1 MSDSSSPNITFMLQY
16 TEANSAYV
24 DYTNRDEAV
33 QMDNDLDLETHR
45 QSVEGMTENQ
55 LQKIQTEVPET
66 TLNFQEYIDY
76 MNRSYATEKQS
87 DELTAIFTQ
96 DANYLQ
102 REKVTELKQKL
113 EQAHENGSLLWQGVI
128 SFDNEFLAAQGLY
141 DRATGRVDQQAIKT
155 VMRDVI
161 PKMIAKEGLA
171 ESAFWWG
178 NIHLNTDNIHVHFG
192 LSEVESKREKF
203 FYQPRHRMEYRGNF
217 SQKTIQK
224 CKSDVFHGLINDKTR
239 SALLRKEQI
248 LANLK
253 ANLIDQVFQESKVVQ
268 STEKNFLEQV
278 YNHLPFQKKWRY
290 GSNAKDF
297 AVSKFFLDKY
307 LDSYFEHDGKE
318 LYQEFLQ
325 ETRDFLQT
333 YEGAYSAEKNHTYE
347 KIRKADGQVIRTQA
361 TSKGYDLEHLIARRE
376 AELRE
381 RLANRILRSFRENPP
396 HLPDSQLKNNVK
408 TFSQLNQNRILE
420 QLPEASVLKSLEAW
434 QKLGY
439 QLTPEAKGITIIKPV
454 YDAYD
459 KYGNGIGHPQF
470 HQTQIYD
477 ISQVEENILAKQL
490 TLKDLSVFSSEE
502 LKALVDVAKQKQNR
516 TLKERQELGTFRYA
530 LRLSRLEEKEKEL
543 LVTQK
548 LLQQLQPLATDQ
560 AFVDFKRRAIAQ
572 ELQLIEWQLTPNYKL
587 KPEAITAKKLLAQ
600 QFQDSVSLPVSK
612 ASGENIQ
619 IPVKQLQEE
628 LQALSTLQDQ
638 SILSLLRGQDI
649 SKNEYVEELQTHL
662 SIFQLKHDI
671 YQNNQAI
678 AEATDNEQM
687 KSLKRLNAQ
696 HFSTLKGLY
705 SKLLPEEES
714 QQKTQIQQAIAKQMQ
729 AQKQSHRQN
738 LQQAHGKA
746 TIDTSFMRQLTASL
760 SKAQRADHRA
770 LTERARS
777 DEREEQEEY
786 RQHR

>member
-45 QSVEGMTENQ
+45 QSVEGMTESQ

-76 MNRSYATEKQS
+76 MNRSYATEKQT
-87 DELTAIFTQ
+87 DDVTAIFTQ

-102 REKVTELKQKL
+102 REKVTELKEKL

-141 DRATGRVDQQAIKT
+141 DRATGQVDQQAIKT

-161 PKMIAKEGLA
+161 PKMIAKEGLS

-192 LSEVESKREKF
+192 LSEIESKREKI

-239 SALLRKEQI
+239 SALLRKEQL

-253 ANLIDQVFQESKVVQ
+253 ANLIDQVVQENRVVR
-268 STEKNFLEQV
+268 STEKNFLEQA

-307 LDSYFEHDGKE
+307 LDSYFEHDGKG

-333 YEGAYSAEKNHTYE
+333 YEGAYSAEKNQTYE
-347 KIRKADGQVIRTQA
+347 KLRKIDGQVIRTQRV
-361 TSKGYDLEHLIARRE
+361 SKGYDLDHLIARRE

-381 RLANRILRSFRENPP
+381 RLANRILRSFRETPP
-396 HLPDSQLKNNVK
+396 HILDHPLENNIA
-408 TFSQLNQNRILE
+408 TFSELNQKHILE

-439 QLTPEAKGITIIKPV
+439 QLSSEAKAITIIKPV
-454 YDAYD
+454 YDSYD
-459 KYGNGIGHPQF
+459 KYGNGIGQPQF
-470 HQTQIYD
+470 QQSQLYD
-477 ISQVEENILAKQL
+477 ISHVEENLLAKQL
-490 TLKDLSVFSSEE
+490 TLKDLSFFSSDE
-502 LKALVDVAKQKQNR
+502 LKELVDLAKQKPNR
-516 TLKERQELGTFRYA
+516 TLKERQKLGTFRYA
-530 LRLSRLEEKEKEL
+530 LKLSRLEEKQKEL

-548 LLQQLQPLATDQ
+548 LLQQVQPLATDQ
-560 AFVDFKRRAIAQ
+560 AFVDFKRQAIAQ
-572 ELQLIEWQLTPNYKL
+572 ELKLIEWQLTPNYKL
-587 KPEAITAKKLLAQ
+587 KPEVITAKKLLAQ
-600 QFQDSVSLPVSK
+600 QFQDSISLPVSK

-619 IPVKQLQEE
+619 IPVNQLQAE
-628 LQALSTLQDQ
+628 LQAISTLQDQ

-649 SKNEYVEELQTHL
+649 SKSEYVEELRTHL

-678 AEATDNEQM
+678 VASTDDEQIRV
-687 KSLKRLNAQ
+687 LKRLNAQ

-714 QQKTQIQQAIAKQMQ
+714 QQKTQIQQAIAKQIQ
-729 AQKQSHRQN
+729 AQKQSNRQS
-738 LQQAHGKA
+738 LQQAHGEA
-746 TIDTSFMRQLTASL
+746 RIDTSFMRQLTASL
-760 SKAQRADHRA
+760 SKAQRANQRA

-786 RQHR
+786 HQNR

>member
-1 MSDSSSPNITFMLQY
+1 MSDLSSPNITFMLQY
-16 TEANSAYV
+16 TEANSTYV

-45 QSVEGMTENQ
+45 QSIEGMTESQ

-66 TLNFQEYIDY
+66 TLNFLEYIDY
-76 MNRSYATEKQS
+76 MNRSYATETQS

-161 PKMIAKEGLA
+161 PKMIAKEGLS

-192 LSEVESKREKF
+192 LSEIESKREKF

-253 ANLIDQVFQESKVVQ
+253 ANLIDQVFHENRVVR
-268 STEKNFLEQV
+268 STEKNFLEQA

-290 GSNAKDF
+290 GSNAKNF

-307 LDSYFEHDGKE
+307 LDSYFEHDGKA

-325 ETRDFLQT
+325 ETREFLQT
-333 YEGAYSAEKNHTYE
+333 YEGAYSAEKNQTYE
-347 KIRKADGQVIRTQA
+347 KLRKIDGQVIRTQGV
-361 TSKGYDLEHLIARRE
+361 SKGYDLEHLVARRE

-381 RLANRILRSFRENPP
+381 RLTNRILRSFRETPP
-396 HLPDSQLKNNVK
+396 HILDHPLENNIA
-408 TFSQLNQNRILE
+408 TFSELNQKRILE

-439 QLTPEAKGITIIKPV
+439 QLTPNAKAVTIIKPV
-454 YDAYD
+454 YDTYD
-459 KYGNGIGHPQF
+459 KYGNGIGQPQF
-470 HQTQIYD
+470 QQSQLYD
-477 ISQVEENILAKQL
+477 ISHVEENLLAKQL
-490 TLKDLSVFSSEE
+490 TLKDLSFFSSDE
-502 LKALVDVAKQKQNR
+502 LKELVDLAKQKPNR

-530 LRLSRLEEKEKEL
+530 LKLSRLEEKQKEL

-548 LLQQLQPLATDQ
+548 LLQQVQPLATDQ
-560 AFVDFKRRAIAQ
+560 AFVTFKQEAIAQ
-572 ELQLIEWQLTPNYKL
+572 ELKLIEWQLTPNYKL
-587 KPEAITAKKLLAQ
+587 KPEELTAKKLLTQ
-600 QFQDSVSLPVSK
+600 QFQESVSLPVSK
-612 ASGENIQ
+612 ASGDNIQ
-619 IPVKQLQEE
+619 APMKRLQDE
-628 LQALSTLQDQ
+628 LQAMSTLQDQ
-638 SILSLLRGQDI
+638 TILSLLRGQDI
-649 SKNEYVEELQTHL
+649 SKSEYVEELQTHL

-671 YQNNQAI
+671 YQNNQ
-678 AEATDNEQM
+678 EMTVSSDEEQV
-687 KSLKRLNAQ
+687 KALKRLNAQ

-714 QQKTQIQQAIAKQMQ
+714 QQQTHIQQAIAKQIQ
-729 AQKQSHRQN
+729 IQKHSSRQN

-746 TIDTSFMRQLTASL
+746 TIDTSFMRRLTASL
-760 SKAQRADHRA
+760 SRAQQADKRA
-770 LTERARS
+770 LAERARS
-777 DEREEQEEY
+777 DEREEQEDY
-786 RQHR
+786 RQNR

>member
-45 QSVEGMTENQ
+45 QSVEGVTENQ

-66 TLNFQEYIDY
+66 TLNFKEYIDY

-102 REKVTELKQKL
+102 REKVAELKQKL

-161 PKMIAKEGLA
+161 PKMITKEGLS

-192 LSEVESKREKF
+192 LSEIESKREKF

-253 ANLIDQVFQESKVVQ
+253 VNLIDQVVQENRVVR
-268 STEKNFLEQV
+268 STEKNFLEQA

-307 LDSYFEHDGKE
+307 LDSYFEHDGKG

-333 YEGAYSAEKNHTYE
+333 YEGAYSAEKNQTYE
-347 KIRKADGQVIRTQA
+347 KLRKIDGQVIRTQRV
-361 TSKGYDLEHLIARRE
+361 SKGYDLDHLVARRE

-381 RLANRILRSFRENPP
+381 RLANRILRSFRETPPKFQNPFEASLT
-396 HLPDSQLKNNVK
+396 H
-408 TFSQLNQNRILE
+408 FSTLNQQRILE

-439 QLTPEAKGITIIKPV
+439 QLTPNAKAITIIKPV
-454 YDAYD
+454 YDSYD
-459 KYGNGIGHPQF
+459 KYGNGIGQPDF
-470 HQTQIYD
+470 HQDQVYD
-477 ISQVEENILAKQL
+477 ISQVEENLLAKQL
-490 TLKDLSVFSSEE
+490 TLKDLSFFSTED
-502 LKALVDVAKQKQNR
+502 LKELVDVAKQKQNR

-530 LRLSRLEEKEKEL
+530 LRLSRLEERQKEL

-548 LLQQLQPLATDQ
+548 LLQQVQPLATDQ
-560 AFVDFKRRAIAQ
+560 SFVDFKRRAIVQ
-572 ELQLIEWQLTPNYKL
+572 ELKLIEWQLTPNYKL
-587 KPEAITAKKLLAQ
+587 KPEELTAKKLLNQ
-600 QFQDSVSLPVSK
+600 QFQDSVSLSVSK
-612 ASGENIQ
+612 ASRENIQ
-619 IPVKQLQEE
+619 IPVKQLQAE

-638 SILSLLRGQDI
+638 SILSLLRGQNI

-678 AEATDNEQM
+678 VASTDDEQIRD
-687 KSLKRLNAQ
+687 LKRLNAQ
-696 HFSTLKGLY
+696 HFSMLKGLY
-705 SKLLPEEES
+705 SKLLPEEDS

-729 AQKQSHRQN
+729 VQKQSQRQS
-738 LQQAHGKA
+738 LQQAHGEA
-746 TIDTSFMRQLTASL
+746 RIDTSFMRQLTASL
-760 SKAQRADHRA
+760 SKAQRANQRA

-786 RQHR
+786 HQNR

>member
-45 QSVEGMTENQ
+45 QSVEGMTESQ
-55 LQKIQTEVPET
+55 LQKIQAEVPET

-113 EQAHENGSLLWQGVI
+113 EQAHDNGSLLWQGVI

-141 DRATGRVDQQAIKT
+141 DRATSRVDQQAIKT

-161 PKMIAKEGLA
+161 PKMIAKEGLS

-224 CKSDVFHGLINDKTR
+224 CKSDVFHGLINDKIR

-253 ANLIDQVFQESKVVQ
+253 ANLIDQVFQESRVVR
-268 STEKNFLEQV
+268 STEKNFLEQA

-307 LDSYFEHDGKE
+307 LDSYFEHDGKA

-325 ETRDFLQT
+325 ETRAFLQN
-333 YEGAYSAEKNHTYE
+333 YEGAYSAEKNQTYE
-347 KIRKADGQVIRTQA
+347 KLRKIDGQVIRTQA
-361 TSKGYDLEHLIARRE
+361 TSKGYDLDQLIARRE

-381 RLANRILRSFRENPP
+381 RLANRILRSFRETPPKFQNPFEANLT
-396 HLPDSQLKNNVK
+396 H
-408 TFSQLNQNRILE
+408 FSTLNQQRILD

-439 QLTPEAKGITIIKPV
+439 QLTPNAKAVTIIKPV
-454 YDAYD
+454 YDSYD
-459 KYGNGIGHPQF
+459 KYGNGIGQPDF
-470 HQTQIYD
+470 HQDQVYD
-477 ISQVEENILAKQL
+477 ISQVEENLLAKQL
-490 TLKDLSVFSSEE
+490 TLKDLSFFSTED
-502 LKALVDVAKQKQNR
+502 LKELVDVAKQKQNR

-530 LRLSRLEEKEKEL
+530 LRLSRLEEKQKEL

-548 LLQQLQPLATDQ
+548 LLQQVQPLTDQ
-560 AFVDFKRRAIAQ
+560 AFVDFKRQAIAQ
-572 ELQLIEWQLTPNYKL
+572 ELKLIEWQLTPNYKL
-587 KPEAITAKKLLAQ
+587 KPEEIIAKKLLNQ

-612 ASGENIQ
+612 ASGENTQ
-619 IPVKQLQEE
+619 VPVKQLQEE

-638 SILSLLRGQDI
+638 SILSLLRGQAI
-649 SKNEYVEELQTHL
+649 SKSEYVEELETHL

-678 AEATDNEQM
+678 ATSTDDEQI
-687 KSLKRLNAQ
+687 KGLKQLNAQ
-696 HFSTLKGLY
+696 HFSTLKQFY
-705 SKLLPEEES
+705 EKLLPEEES
-714 QQKTQIQQAIAKQMQ
+714 QQKTKIQQAIAKQMQ
-729 AQKQSHRQN
+729 VQKQSQRQS
-738 LQQAHGKA
+738 LQQAHGEA
-746 TIDTSFMRQLTASL
+746 RIDTSFMRQLTASL
-760 SKAQRADHRA
+760 SKAQRANQRA

-777 DEREEQEEY
+777 DEREEQEDY
-786 RQHR
+786 RQNR

>member
-1 MSDSSSPNITFMLQY
+1 MTESSSPNITFMLQY

-33 QMDNDLDLETHR
+33 KINNDLDLETHR
-45 QSVEGMTENQ
+45 QSVEGMTESQ

-102 REKVTELKQKL
+102 REKVTGLKQKL
-113 EQAHENGSLLWQGVI
+113 EQANQNGSLLWQGVI
-128 SFDNEFLAAQGLY
+128 SFNNEFLATQGLY
-141 DRATGRVDQQAIKT
+141 DRATGHVDQHAIKT

-161 PKMIAKEGLA
+161 PKMIAKEGLS

-192 LSEVESKREKF
+192 LSEVESKREKI

-253 ANLIDQVFQESKVVQ
+253 ANLIDQVFQESRVVH
-268 STEKNFLEQV
+268 STEKNFLEQA

-307 LDSYFEHDGKE
+307 LDSYFEHDGKA

-325 ETRDFLQT
+325 ETREFLQT
-333 YEGAYSAEKNHTYE
+333 YEGAYSAEKNQSYE
-347 KIRKADGQVIRTQA
+347 KLRKVDDQVIRTQGL
-361 TSKGYDLEHLIARRE
+361 SKGYDLDKFVARRE
-376 AELRE
+376 TELRE
-381 RLANRILRSFRENPP
+381 RLANRILRSFREKPP
-396 HLPDSQLKNNVK
+396 HILDNQLENNIA
-408 TFSQLNQNRILE
+408 TFSQLNQKRILE
-420 QLPEASVLKSLEAW
+420 QLPKASVLKSLDAW

-439 QLTPEAKGITIIKPV
+439 QLTPNAKAVTIIKPV
-454 YDAYD
+454 YDSYD
-459 KYGNGIGHPQF
+459 KYGNGTGHPNF
-470 HQTQIYD
+470 HQDQVYD
-477 ISQVEENILAKQL
+477 ISQVEENLLAKQL
-490 TLKDLSVFSSEE
+490 TLKDLTFFSSEE
-502 LKALVDVAKQKQNR
+502 LKELVDLAKQKPNR
-516 TLKERQELGTFRYA
+516 SLKERQELGTFRYA
-530 LRLSRLEEKEKEL
+530 LRLSRLEEKQKEL
-543 LVTQK
+543 LVTQQ
-548 LLQQLQPLATDQ
+548 LLQQVQPLTTDQ
-560 AFVDFKRRAIAQ
+560 AFVDFKQ
-572 ELQLIEWQLTPNYKL
+572 EMISRELKLIEWQLTPNYKL
-587 KPEAITAKKLLAQ
+587 KPEVITAKKLLSQ
-600 QFQDSVSLPVSK
+600 QFQDSVSIPVSK
-612 ASGENIQ
+612 ATVDNIQ
-619 IPVKQLQEE
+619 APVKRLQEE
-628 LQALSTLQDQ
+628 LQALSTLRDQ
-638 SILSLLRGQDI
+638 RILSLLKGQEI

-671 YQNNQAI
+671 YQNNQVI
-678 AEATDNEQM
+678 AVSTDDEQS

-696 HFSTLKGLY
+696 HFLTLKQLY

-729 AQKQSHRQN
+729 AQKQSNRQS
-738 LQQAHGKA
+738 LQQAQGKA
-746 TIDTSFMRQLTASL
+746 RIDTSFMRRLTASL
-760 SKAQRADHRA
+760 SRAQQTNKRA
-770 LTERARS
+770 LAERDRS

-786 RQHR
+786 RQNR

>member
-45 QSVEGMTENQ
+45 QSVEGMTESQ

-76 MNRSYATEKQS
+76 MNRSYATEKQT
-87 DELTAIFTQ
+87 DDVTAIFTQ

-102 REKVTELKQKL
+102 REKVTELKEKL

-161 PKMIAKEGLA
+161 PKMIAKEGLS

-192 LSEVESKREKF
+192 ISEIESKREKF

-253 ANLIDQVFQESKVVQ
+253 ADLIDQVVQENRVVR
-268 STEKNFLEQV
+268 STEKNFLEQA

-307 LDSYFEHDGKE
+307 LDSYFEHDGKS

-333 YEGAYSAEKNHTYE
+333 YEGAYSAEKNQTYE
-347 KIRKADGQVIRTQA
+347 KLRKIDGQVIRTQGV
-361 TSKGYDLEHLIARRE
+361 SKGYDLDHLVARRE

-381 RLANRILRSFRENPP
+381 RLANRILRSFRETPPKFQNPFDANLP
-396 HLPDSQLKNNVK
+396 H
-408 TFSQLNQNRILE
+408 FSTLNQQRILE

-439 QLTPEAKGITIIKPV
+439 QLTPNAKAVTIIKPV
-454 YDAYD
+454 YDSYD
-459 KYGNGIGHPQF
+459 KYGNGIGQPDF
-470 HQTQIYD
+470 HQDQVYD
-477 ISQVEENILAKQL
+477 ISQVEENLLAKQL
-490 TLKDLSVFSSEE
+490 TLKDLSFFSTED
-502 LKALVDVAKQKQNR
+502 LKELVDVAKQKQNR

-530 LRLSRLEEKEKEL
+530 LRLSRLEEKQKEL

-548 LLQQLQPLATDQ
+548 LLQQVQPLATDK
-560 AFVDFKRRAIAQ
+560 AFVNFKQEAIAQ
-572 ELQLIEWQLTPNYKL
+572 ELKLIEWQLTPNYKL

-628 LQALSTLQDQ
+628 LQALSMLQDQ

-678 AEATDNEQM
+678 VSSTDDEQIRV
-687 KSLKRLNAQ
+687 LKRLNAQ

-714 QQKTQIQQAIAKQMQ
+714 QQKTQIQQAIAKQIQ
-729 AQKQSHRQN
+729 AQKQSNRQS
-738 LQQAHGKA
+738 LQQAHGEA
-746 TIDTSFMRQLTASL
+746 RIDTSFMRQLTASL
-760 SKAQRADHRA
+760 SKAQRANQRA

-786 RQHR
+786 HQNR

>member
-1 MSDSSSPNITFMLQY
+1 MSESSSPNITFMLQY

-45 QSVEGMTENQ
+45 QSVEGMTESQ

-87 DELTAIFTQ
+87 DDLTAIFTQ

-161 PKMIAKEGLA
+161 PKMIAKEGLS

-192 LSEVESKREKF
+192 LSEIESKREKF

-253 ANLIDQVFQESKVVQ
+253 ANLIDQVFQESRVVR
-268 STEKNFLEQV
+268 STEKNFLEQA

-307 LDSYFEHDGKE
+307 LDSYFEHDGKG

-325 ETRDFLQT
+325 ETRAFLQT
-333 YEGAYSAEKNHTYE
+333 YEGAYSAEKNQTYE
-347 KIRKADGQVIRTQA
+347 KLRKINGQVIRTQGV
-361 TSKGYDLEHLIARRE
+361 SKGYDLDHLVARRE
-376 AELRE
+376 AELKE
-381 RLANRILRSFRENPP
+381 RLANRILRSFRETPPKFQNPFEASLT
-396 HLPDSQLKNNVK
+396 H
-408 TFSQLNQNRILE
+408 FSTLNQQRILD

-439 QLTPEAKGITIIKPV
+439 QLIPNAKAVTIIKPV
-454 YDAYD
+454 YDSYD
-459 KYGNGIGHPQF
+459 KYGNGIGQPDF
-470 HQTQIYD
+470 HQDQVYD
-477 ISQVEENILAKQL
+477 ISQVEENLLAKQL
-490 TLKDLSVFSSEE
+490 TLKDLSFFSTED
-502 LKALVDVAKQKQNR
+502 LKELVDVAKQKQNR

-530 LRLSRLEEKEKEL
+530 LRLSRLEEKQKEL

-548 LLQQLQPLATDQ
+548 LLQQVQPLATDQ

-572 ELQLIEWQLTPNYKL
+572 ELKLIEWQLTPNYKL

-612 ASGENIQ
+612 AAGENIQ

-649 SKNEYVEELQTHL
+649 SKSEYVEELQTHL

-678 AEATDNEQM
+678 AASTDDEQIRD
-687 KSLKRLNAQ
+687 LKRLNAQ

-714 QQKTQIQQAIAKQMQ
+714 QQKTQLQQAIAKQMQ
-729 AQKQSHRQN
+729 LQKQSQRQN
-738 LQQAHGKA
+738 LQQAYGKA
-746 TIDTSFMRQLTASL
+746 RIDTSFMRRLTASL
-760 SKAQRADHRA
+760 SRAQQADKRA
-770 LTERARS
+770 LAERARS
-777 DEREEQEEY
+777 DEREEQEDY
-786 RQHR
+786 RQNR

>member
-45 QSVEGMTENQ
+45 QSIKGMTESQ

-76 MNRSYATEKQS
+76 MNRSYATEKQT
-87 DELTAIFTQ
+87 DDLTAIFTQ

-161 PKMIAKEGLA
+161 PKMIAKEGLS

-192 LSEVESKREKF
+192 LSEIESKREKF

-239 SALLRKEQI
+239 SALLRKEQL

-253 ANLIDQVFQESKVVQ
+253 ANLIDQVFQESRVVR
-268 STEKNFLEQV
+268 STEKNFLEQA

-307 LDSYFEHDGKE
+307 LDSYFEHDGKA

-325 ETRDFLQT
+325 ETRAFLQT
-333 YEGAYSAEKNHTYE
+333 YEGVYSAEKNHTYE
-347 KIRKADGQVIRTQA
+347 KIRKVGGQVIRTQA
-361 TSKGYDLEHLIARRE
+361 TSKGYDLDQLVARRE
-376 AELRE
+376 VELRE
-381 RLANRILRSFRENPP
+381 RLANRILRSFRETPPKFQNPFEVNLT
-396 HLPDSQLKNNVK
+396 H
-408 TFSQLNQNRILE
+408 FSTLNQQRILE

-439 QLTPEAKGITIIKPV
+439 QLTSNAKAVTIIKPV
-454 YDAYD
+454 YDSYD
-459 KYGNGIGHPQF
+459 KYGNGIGQPNF
-470 HQTQIYD
+470 HQDQLYD
-477 ISQVEENILAKQL
+477 ISQVEENLLAKQL
-490 TLKDLSVFSSEE
+490 TLKDLSFFSTAE
-502 LKALVDVAKQKQNR
+502 LKELVDVAKQKQNR

-530 LRLSRLEEKEKEL
+530 LKLSHLEEKQKEL
-543 LVTQK
+543 LVSQK
-548 LLQQLQPLATDQ
+548 LLRQVQPLATDK
-560 AFVDFKRRAIAQ
+560 AFVSFKQQAIAQ
-572 ELQLIEWQLTPNYKL
+572 ELKLIEWQLTPNYKL
-587 KPEAITAKKLLAQ
+587 KPEVITAKKLLAQ
-600 QFQDSVSLPVSK
+600 QFQDSISLPVSK
-612 ASGENIQ
+612 ASDENIQ

-649 SKNEYVEELQTHL
+649 SKTEYVEELQTHL

-671 YQNNQAI
+671 YQNNQAL
-678 AEATDNEQM
+678 ATSTDDEQI
-687 KSLKRLNAQ
+687 KGLKELNAQ
-696 HFSTLKGLY
+696 HFSTLKQLY
-705 SKLLPEEES
+705 EKLLPEEES

-729 AQKQSHRQN
+729 VQKQSQRQS
-738 LQQAHGKA
+738 LQQVHGEA
-746 TIDTSFMRQLTASL
+746 RIDTSFMRQLTASL
-760 SKAQRADHRA
+760 SKAQRANQRA

-786 RQHR
+786 HQNR

>member
-1 MSDSSSPNITFMLQY
+1 MSESSSPNITFMLQY

-45 QSVEGMTENQ
+45 QSVEGMTESQ

-76 MNRSYATEKQS
+76 MNRSYATEKQT
-87 DELTAIFTQ
+87 DDLTAIFTQ

-113 EQAHENGSLLWQGVI
+113 EQAHDNGSLLWQGVI

-161 PKMIAKEGLA
+161 PKMIAKEGLS

-253 ANLIDQVFQESKVVQ
+253 ANLIDQVFQESRVVR
-268 STEKNFLEQV
+268 STEKNFLEQA

-307 LDSYFEHDGKE
+307 LDSYFAHDGKA

-325 ETRDFLQT
+325 ETRAFLQT
-333 YEGAYSAEKNHTYE
+333 YEGAYSAEKNQTYE
-347 KIRKADGQVIRTQA
+347 KLRKIDGQVIRTQGV
-361 TSKGYDLEHLIARRE
+361 SKGYDLDHLVARRE
-376 AELRE
+376 VALRE
-381 RLANRILRSFRENPP
+381 RLANRILRSFQETPPKFQNPFETNLT
-396 HLPDSQLKNNVK
+396 H
-408 TFSQLNQNRILE
+408 FSTLNQQRILE

-439 QLTPEAKGITIIKPV
+439 QLAPEAKAVTIIKPV
-454 YDAYD
+454 YDSYD
-459 KYGNGIGHPQF
+459 KYGNGIGQPDF
-470 HQTQIYD
+470 HQDQIYD
-477 ISQVEENILAKQL
+477 ISQVEENLLAKQL
-490 TLKDLSVFSSEE
+490 TLKDLSFFSTED
-502 LKALVDVAKQKQNR
+502 LKELVDVAKQKQNR

-530 LRLSRLEEKEKEL
+530 LRLSRLEEKQKEL

-548 LLQQLQPLATDQ
+548 LLQQVQPLATDQ
-560 AFVDFKRRAIAQ
+560 AFVDFKRQAIAQ
-572 ELQLIEWQLTPNYKL
+572 ELKLIEWQLTPNYKL

-678 AEATDNEQM
+678 ATSTDDEQIRD
-687 KSLKRLNAQ
+687 LKRLNAQ
-696 HFSTLKGLY
+696 HFSMLKGLY

-746 TIDTSFMRQLTASL
+746 TIDTSFMRRLTASL
-760 SKAQRADHRA
+760 SRAQQADKRA
-770 LTERARS
+770 LAERARS
-777 DEREEQEEY
+777 DEREEQEDY
-786 RQHR
+786 RQNR

>member
-33 QMDNDLDLETHR
+33 QIDNDLDLETHR
-45 QSVEGMTENQ
+45 QSVEGLTDSQ

-102 REKVTELKQKL
+102 REKVTELKEKL
-113 EQAHENGSLLWQGVI
+113 EQAHKNGSLLWQGVI
-128 SFDNEFLAAQGLY
+128 SFDNDFLAAQGLY
-141 DRATGRVDQQAIKT
+141 DQATGRVDQQAIKT

-161 PKMIAKEGLA
+161 PKMIQKEGLSD
-171 ESAFWWG
+171 SAFWWG

-192 LSEVESKREKF
+192 LSEVQSNREKV

-239 SALLRKEQI
+239 SALLRKEQL

-253 ANLIDQVFQESKVVQ
+253 ANLIDQVFQESRVVH
-268 STEKNFLEQV
+268 STEKNFLEQA

-297 AVSKFFLDKY
+297 AVSKFFLNKY

-333 YEGAYSAEKNHTYE
+333 YKGTYSAEKNQTYE
-347 KIRKADGQVIRTQA
+347 KIRTVDGQVIRTQA
-361 TSKGYDLEHLIARRE
+361 TSKGYDLDQLIAQRE

-381 RLANRILRSFRENPP
+381 RLANRILRSFREDPP
-396 HLPDSQLKNNVK
+396 HLPDNQLKNNVK

-454 YDAYD
+454 YDSYD
-459 KYGNGIGHPQF
+459 KYGNGIGQPNF
-470 HQTQIYD
+470 HQDQVYD
-477 ISQVEENILAKQL
+477 ISQVEENLLAKQL
-490 TLKDLSVFSSEE
+490 TLKDLSVFSTAE
-502 LKALVDVAKQKQNR
+502 LKELVDVAKQKQHR

-530 LRLSRLEEKEKEL
+530 LRLSRLEEKQKEL
-543 LVTQK
+543 LVIQK
-548 LLQQLQPLATDQ
+548 LLHQVQPLTTDQ
-560 AFVDFKRRAIAQ
+560 AFVSFKQQAIAQ
-572 ELQLIEWQLTPNYKL
+572 ELKLIEWQLTPNYKL
-587 KPEAITAKKLLAQ
+587 KPEELTAKKLLNQ

-612 ASGENIQ
+612 ASQDIIQ
-619 IPVKQLQEE
+619 APMRRLQEE
-628 LQALSTLQDQ
+628 LKAVSPLQDQ
-638 SILSLLRGQDI
+638 SILPLLRGQDI
-649 SKNEYVEELQTHL
+649 SKSEYVEELQTHL

-678 AEATDNEQM
+678 ATSTNDEQI
-687 KSLKRLNAQ
+687 KGLKQLNAQ
-696 HFSTLKGLY
+696 HFSTLKQLY
-705 SKLLPEEES
+705 EKLLPEEES
-714 QQKTQIQQAIAKQMQ
+714 QQKTQIQQALAKQLQ
-729 AQKQSHRQN
+729 AHKRSQRQSMNQV
-738 LQQAHGKA
+738 HGKA
-746 TIDTSFMRQLTASL
+746 TLDTSFLRQLTASL
-760 SKAQRADHRA
+760 SKAQRANQRA

-786 RQHR
+786 RYHR

>member
-45 QSVEGMTENQ
+45 QSVEGMTESQ

-113 EQAHENGSLLWQGVI
+113 EQANRNGSLLWQGVI

-161 PKMIAKEGLA
+161 PKMIAKEGLS

-192 LSEVESKREKF
+192 LSEIESKREKF

-253 ANLIDQVFQESKVVQ
+253 ANLINQVVQ
-268 STEKNFLEQV
+268 ENRVVRSTEKNFLEQA

-307 LDSYFEHDGKE
+307 LDSYFEHDGKG

-325 ETRDFLQT
+325 ETHDFLQT
-333 YEGAYSAEKNHTYE
+333 YKGAYSAEKNHTYE

-361 TSKGYDLEHLIARRE
+361 TSKGYDLDHLVARRE

-381 RLANRILRSFRENPP
+381 RLANRILRYFRETPPKFQNPFETNLT
-396 HLPDSQLKNNVK
+396 H
-408 TFSQLNQNRILE
+408 FSTLNQQRILE

-434 QKLGY
+434 LKLGY
-439 QLTPEAKGITIIKPV
+439 QLTSNAKAVTIIKPV
-454 YDAYD
+454 YDSYD
-459 KYGNGIGHPQF
+459 KYGNGVGKPDF
-470 HQTQIYD
+470 HQDQVYD
-477 ISQVEENILAKQL
+477 ISQVEENLLAKQL
-490 TLKDLSVFSSEE
+490 TLKDLSFFSSDE
-502 LKALVDVAKQKQNR
+502 LKELVDLAKQKSNR

-530 LRLSRLEEKEKEL
+530 LRLSRLEEKQKEL
-543 LVTQK
+543 LVAQK
-548 LLQQLQPLATDQ
+548 LLQQVQPLATDK
-560 AFVDFKRRAIAQ
+560 AFVTFKQEAIAQ
-572 ELQLIEWQLTPNYKL
+572 ELKLIEWQLTPNYKL
-587 KPEAITAKKLLAQ
+587 KPEELTAKKLLTQ
-600 QFQDSVSLPVSK
+600 QFQDSVSLTVSK
-612 ASGENIQ
+612 ASGDNIQ
-619 IPVKQLQEE
+619 APMKRLQDE

-638 SILSLLRGQDI
+638 SILSLLRGQDVT
-649 SKNEYVEELQTHL
+649 KQEYVEELQTHL
-662 SIFQLKHDI
+662 SIFRVKHDI

-678 AEATDNEQM
+678 SASTDDEQIRG
-687 KSLKRLNAQ
+687 LKRLNAQ

-705 SKLLPEEES
+705 SQLLPEEES

-729 AQKQSHRQN
+729 AQKQSQRQN
-738 LQQAHGKA
+738 LPQAHGKA
-746 TIDTSFMRQLTASL
+746 MIDTSFMRQLTASL
-760 SKAQRADHRA
+760 SKAQRANQRA

-777 DEREEQEEY
+777 DEREEQEDY
-786 RQHR
+786 RQNR

>member
-24 DYTNRDEAV
+24 DYTNRDEAI

-45 QSVEGMTENQ
+45 QSVEGLTEEQ
-55 LQKIQTEVPET
+55 LQKIQSEVPET
-66 TLNFQEYIDY
+66 ALNFQEYIDY

-87 DELTAIFTQ
+87 EEMTAIFTQ

-102 REKVTELKQKL
+102 REKVTELKEKL
-113 EQAHENGSLLWQGVI
+113 EQAHKNGSLLWQGVI
-128 SFDNEFLAAQGLY
+128 SFDNDFLAAQGLY
-141 DRATGRVDQQAIKT
+141 DLATGQVDQQAIKT

-161 PKMIAKEGLA
+161 PKMIAKEGLS

-192 LSEVESKREKF
+192 LSEIESKREKF

-224 CKSDVFHGLINDKTR
+224 CKSDVFHGLINDKIR

-253 ANLIDQVFQESKVVQ
+253 TNLINQVFQESRMVR
-268 STEKNFLEQV
+268 STEKNFLEQA

-307 LDSYFEHDGKE
+307 LDSYFEHDGKG

-325 ETRDFLQT
+325 ETRAFLQT
-333 YEGAYSAEKNHTYE
+333 YEGAYSAEKNQAYE
-347 KIRKADGQVIRTQA
+347 KLRKIDGQVIRTQGV
-361 TSKGYDLEHLIARRE
+361 SKGYDLDQLVTRRE

-381 RLANRILRSFRENPP
+381 RLANRILRSFRETPPKFQNPFEANLT
-396 HLPDSQLKNNVK
+396 H
-408 TFSQLNQNRILE
+408 FSTLNQQRILE

-439 QLTPEAKGITIIKPV
+439 QLTSNAKAVTIIKPV
-454 YDAYD
+454 YDSYD
-459 KYGNGIGHPQF
+459 KCGNGIGQPDF
-470 HQTQIYD
+470 HQDQVYD
-477 ISQVEENILAKQL
+477 ISQVEENLLAKQL
-490 TLKDLSVFSSEE
+490 TLKDLSFFSTED
-502 LKALVDVAKQKQNR
+502 LKELVDVAKQKQNR

-530 LRLSRLEEKEKEL
+530 LRLSRLEEKQKEL
-543 LVTQK
+543 IVAQK
-548 LLQQLQPLATDQ
+548 LLQQVQPLATDQ

-572 ELQLIEWQLTPNYKL
+572 ELKLIEWQLTPNYKL

-600 QFQDSVSLPVSK
+600 QFQDSVSLPISK
-612 ASGENIQ
+612 ASRENIQ

-638 SILSLLRGQDI
+638 SILTLLRGQDI
-649 SKNEYVEELQTHL
+649 SKSEYVEELQTHL

-678 AEATDNEQM
+678 VASTDDEQIRD
-687 KSLKRLNAQ
+687 LKRLNAQ

-729 AQKQSHRQN
+729 LQKRSSRQN
-738 LQQAHGKA
+738 LQQTHGRA
-746 TIDTSFMRQLTASL
+746 AIDTRFMRQLTTSL
-760 SKAQRADHRA
+760 SKAQQANHRA
-770 LTERARS
+770 LAERARS
-777 DEREEQEEY
+777 DEREEQEDY
-786 RQHR
+786 RQNR

>member
-1 MSDSSSPNITFMLQY
+1 MLQY
-16 TEANSAYV
+16 TEANSTYV

-45 QSVEGMTENQ
+45 QSIEGMTESQ

-76 MNRSYATEKQS
+76 MNRSYATEKQT
-87 DELTAIFTQ
+87 DDVTAIFTQ

-141 DRATGRVDQQAIKT
+141 DLATGQVDQQAIKT
-155 VMRDVI
+155 VIRDVI
-161 PKMIAKEGLA
+161 PKMIAKEGLS

-203 FYQPRHRMEYRGNF
+203 FYQPRHRIEYRGNF

-253 ANLIDQVFQESKVVQ
+253 ANLIDQVFQESRVVR
-268 STEKNFLEQV
+268 STEKNFLEQA

-333 YEGAYSAEKNHTYE
+333 YEGAYSAEKNQTYE
-347 KIRKADGQVIRTQA
+347 KLRKIDGQVIRTQA
-361 TSKGYDLEHLIARRE
+361 TSKGYDLDQLVARRE

-381 RLANRILRSFRENPP
+381 RLANRILRSFRETPPKFQNPFEAN
-396 HLPDSQLKNNVK
+396 L
-408 TFSQLNQNRILE
+408 TYFSTLNQQRILE
-420 QLPEASVLKSLEAW
+420 QRPEASVLKSLEAW

-439 QLTPEAKGITIIKPV
+439 QLMPNTKAVTIIKPV
-454 YDAYD
+454 YDSYD
-459 KYGNGIGHPQF
+459 RYGNGIGQPNF
-470 HQTQIYD
+470 HQDLVYD
-477 ISQVEENILAKQL
+477 ISQVEENIAKQL

-502 LKALVDVAKQKQNR
+502 LKELVDVAKQKQNR

-530 LRLSRLEEKEKEL
+530 LRLSRLEERQKEL
-543 LVTQK
+543 LVIQK
-548 LLQQLQPLATDQ
+548 LLQQVQPLTSDQ
-560 AFVDFKRRAIAQ
+560 AFVSFKRQAIAQ
-572 ELQLIEWQLTPNYKL
+572 ELKLLEWQLTPNYKL
-587 KPEAITAKKLLAQ
+587 KPEELTAKKLLNQ
-600 QFQDSVSLPVSK
+600 HFQYSVSLPVSK
-612 ASGENIQ
+612 ASPATIQ
-619 IPVKQLQEE
+619 APMRRLQEE
-628 LQALSTLQDQ
+628 LKTVSTLQDQ
-638 SILSLLRGQDI
+638 GILTLLKGQEI
-649 SKNEYVEELQTHL
+649 SKKAYMEELQTHL

-671 YQNNQAI
+671 YQNNQVI
-678 AEATDNEQM
+678 ATSTDDKQI
-687 KSLKRLNAQ
+687 KDLKQLNAQ

-729 AQKQSHRQN
+729 AQKQSQRQN

-760 SKAQRADHRA
+760 SRAQQADKRA
-770 LTERARS
+770 LAERAHS
-777 DEREEQEEY
+777 DEREEQEDY
-786 RQHR
+786 RQNR

>member
-1 MSDSSSPNITFMLQY
+1 MSESSSPNITFMLQY

-33 QMDNDLDLETHR
+33 QIDNDLDLETHR
-45 QSVEGMTENQ
+45 QSVEGLTDSQ

-87 DELTAIFTQ
+87 DEMTAIFTQ

-102 REKVTELKQKL
+102 REKVTELKEKL
-113 EQAHENGSLLWQGVI
+113 EQAHKNGSLLWQGVI
-128 SFDNEFLAAQGLY
+128 SFDNDFLAAQGLY
-141 DRATGRVDQQAIKT
+141 DQATGRVDQQAIKT

-161 PKMIAKEGLA
+161 PKMIDKEGLSD
-171 ESAFWWG
+171 SAFWWG

-192 LSEVESKREKF
+192 LSEVHSNREKI

-239 SALLRKEQI
+239 SALLRKEQL

-253 ANLIDQVFQESKVVQ
+253 ANLIDQVFQENRVLR
-268 STEKNFLEQV
+268 STEKNFLEQA

-333 YEGAYSAEKNHTYE
+333 YKGAYSAEKNHTYE
-347 KIRKADGQVIRTQA
+347 KIRTVDGQVIRSQA
-361 TSKGYDLEHLIARRE
+361 TSKGYDLDQLVARRE

-381 RLANRILRSFRENPP
+381 RLANRILRSFREDPP
-396 HLPDSQLKNNVK
+396 HLPDNQLKNNVK

-439 QLTPEAKGITIIKPV
+439 QLTPEVKGITIIKPV
-454 YDAYD
+454 YDSYD
-459 KYGNGIGHPQF
+459 KYGNGIGQPNF
-470 HQTQIYD
+470 HQDQVYD
-477 ISQVEENILAKQL
+477 ISQVEENLLAKQL
-490 TLKDLSVFSSEE
+490 TLKDLSVFSTAE
-502 LKALVDVAKQKQNR
+502 LKELVDVAKQKQHR

-530 LRLSRLEEKEKEL
+530 LRLSRLEEKQKEL
-543 LVTQK
+543 LVIQK
-548 LLQQLQPLATDQ
+548 LLHQVQPLTTDQ
-560 AFVDFKRRAIAQ
+560 AFVSFKQQAIAQ
-572 ELQLIEWQLTPNYKL
+572 ELKLIEWQLTPNYKL
-587 KPEAITAKKLLAQ
+587 KPEELTAKKLLNQ
-600 QFQDSVSLPVSK
+600 QFQDSVSLLVSK
-612 ASGENIQ
+612 ASQDIIQ
-619 IPVKQLQEE
+619 APMRRLQEE
-628 LQALSTLQDQ
+628 LKAVSPLQDQ
-638 SILSLLRGQDI
+638 SILSFLKGQDI
-649 SKNEYVEELQTHL
+649 SKSEYVEELQTHL

-678 AEATDNEQM
+678 ATSTNDEQI
-687 KSLKRLNAQ
+687 KGLKQLNAQ
-696 HFSTLKGLY
+696 HFSTLKQLY
-705 SKLLPEEES
+705 EKLLPEEES
-714 QQKTQIQQAIAKQMQ
+714 QQKTQIQQALAKQLQ
-729 AQKQSHRQN
+729 AHKRSQRQSMNQV
-738 LQQAHGKA
+738 HGKA
-746 TIDTSFMRQLTASL
+746 TLDTSFLRQLTASL
-760 SKAQRADHRA
+760 SKAQRANQRA

-786 RQHR
+786 RYHR

>member
-45 QSVEGMTENQ
+45 QSIKGMTESQ

-76 MNRSYATEKQS
+76 MNRSYATEKQT
-87 DELTAIFTQ
+87 DDLTAIFTQ

-161 PKMIAKEGLA
+161 PKMIAKEGLS

-192 LSEVESKREKF
+192 LSEIESKREKF

-253 ANLIDQVFQESKVVQ
+253 ANLIDQVFQESRVVR
-268 STEKNFLEQV
+268 STEKNFLEQA

-307 LDSYFEHDGKE
+307 LDSYFEHDGKA

-325 ETRDFLQT
+325 ETRAFLQT
-333 YEGAYSAEKNHTYE
+333 YEGVYSAEKNHTYE
-347 KIRKADGQVIRTQA
+347 KIRKVGGQVIRTQA
-361 TSKGYDLEHLIARRE
+361 MSKGYDLDQLVARRE
-376 AELRE
+376 VELRE
-381 RLANRILRSFRENPP
+381 RLANRILRSFRETPPKFQNPFEVNLT
-396 HLPDSQLKNNVK
+396 H
-408 TFSQLNQNRILE
+408 FSTLNQQRILE
-420 QLPEASVLKSLEAW
+420 QLPEASVLKSLDAW

-439 QLTPEAKGITIIKPV
+439 QLTPNAKAVTIIKPV
-454 YDAYD
+454 YDSYD
-459 KYGNGIGHPQF
+459 KYGNGIGQPNF
-470 HQTQIYD
+470 HQDQLYD
-477 ISQVEENILAKQL
+477 ISQVEENLLAKQL
-490 TLKDLSVFSSEE
+490 TLKDLSFFSTAE
-502 LKALVDVAKQKQNR
+502 LKELVDVAKQKQNR

-530 LRLSRLEEKEKEL
+530 LKLSHLEEKQKEL
-543 LVTQK
+543 LVSQK
-548 LLQQLQPLATDQ
+548 LLRQVQPLATDK
-560 AFVDFKRRAIAQ
+560 AFVSFKQQAIAQ
-572 ELQLIEWQLTPNYKL
+572 ELKLIEWQLTPNYKL

-600 QFQDSVSLPVSK
+600 QFQDSISLPVSK

-649 SKNEYVEELQTHL
+649 SKTEYVEELQTHL

-671 YQNNQAI
+671 YQNNQAL
-678 AEATDNEQM
+678 ATSTDDEQI
-687 KSLKRLNAQ
+687 KGLKQLNAQ
-696 HFSTLKGLY
+696 HFSTLKQLY
-705 SKLLPEEES
+705 EKLLPEEES

-729 AQKQSHRQN
+729 VQKQSQRQS
-738 LQQAHGKA
+738 LQQAHGEA
-746 TIDTSFMRQLTASL
+746 RIDTSFMRQLTASL
-760 SKAQRADHRA
+760 SKAQRANQRA

-786 RQHR
+786 HQNR

>member
-1 MSDSSSPNITFMLQY
+1 MSDSSSPSITFMLQY

-45 QSVEGMTENQ
+45 QSIEGMTESQ

-76 MNRSYATEKQS
+76 MNRSYATETQS

-128 SFDNEFLAAQGLY
+128 SFDNEFLADQGLY

-161 PKMIAKEGLA
+161 PKMIQKEGLSD
-171 ESAFWWG
+171 SAFWWG

-192 LSEVESKREKF
+192 LSEVQSNREKI

-253 ANLIDQVFQESKVVQ
+253 ANLIDQVFQESRVVR
-268 STEKNFLEQV
+268 STEKNFLEQA

-307 LDSYFEHDGKE
+307 LDSYFEHDGKG

-325 ETRDFLQT
+325 ETHDFLQT
-333 YEGAYSAEKNHTYE
+333 YKGAYSAEKNHTYE

-361 TSKGYDLEHLIARRE
+361 TSKGYDLDYLVARRE

-381 RLANRILRSFRENPP
+381 RLANRILRSFRETPPKFQNPFETNLT
-396 HLPDSQLKNNVK
+396 H
-408 TFSQLNQNRILE
+408 FSTLNQQRILE

-439 QLTPEAKGITIIKPV
+439 QLTPNAKAVTIIKPV
-454 YDAYD
+454 YDSYD
-459 KYGNGIGHPQF
+459 KYGNGVGKPDF
-470 HQTQIYD
+470 HQDQVYD
-477 ISQVEENILAKQL
+477 ISQVEENLLAKQL
-490 TLKDLSVFSSEE
+490 TLKDLSFFSTED
-502 LKALVDVAKQKQNR
+502 LKELVDVAKQKQNR

-530 LRLSRLEEKEKEL
+530 LRLSRLEEKQKEL
-543 LVTQK
+543 LVAQK
-548 LLQQLQPLATDQ
+548 LLQQVQPLATDK
-560 AFVDFKRRAIAQ
+560 AFVTFKQEAIAQ
-572 ELQLIEWQLTPNYKL
+572 ELKLIEWQLTPNYKL
-587 KPEAITAKKLLAQ
+587 KPEELTAKKLLTQ
-600 QFQDSVSLPVSK
+600 QFQDSVSLTVSK
-612 ASGENIQ
+612 ASGDNIQ
-619 IPVKQLQEE
+619 IPVKRLQDE

-638 SILSLLRGQDI
+638 SILSLLRGQDVT
-649 SKNEYVEELQTHL
+649 KQEYVEELQTHL
-662 SIFQLKHDI
+662 SIFRVKHDI

-678 AEATDNEQM
+678 SASTDDEQIRG
-687 KSLKRLNAQ
+687 LKRLNAQ

-705 SKLLPEEES
+705 SQLLPEEES

-729 AQKQSHRQN
+729 AQKQSQRQN
-738 LQQAHGKA
+738 LPQAHGKA
-746 TIDTSFMRQLTASL
+746 MIDTSFMRQLTASL
-760 SKAQRADHRA
+760 SKAQRANQRA

-786 RQHR
+786 RQNR

>member
-1 MSDSSSPNITFMLQY
+1 MSDSSSLSITFMLQY

-45 QSVEGMTENQ
+45 QSVEGMTESQ

-76 MNRSYATEKQS
+76 MNRSYATEKQT
-87 DELTAIFTQ
+87 DDLTAIFTQ

-102 REKVTELKQKL
+102 REKVTELKEKL
-113 EQAHENGSLLWQGVI
+113 EQAHKNGSLLWQGVI
-128 SFDNEFLAAQGLY
+128 SFDNDFLAAQGLY
-141 DRATGRVDQQAIKT
+141 DLATGQVDQQAIKT
-155 VMRDVI
+155 VIRDVI
-161 PKMIAKEGLA
+161 PKMIAKEGLS

-253 ANLIDQVFQESKVVQ
+253 TNLIDQVVQENRVVR
-268 STEKNFLEQV
+268 STEKNFLEQA

-307 LDSYFEHDGKE
+307 LDSYFEHDGKGI
-318 LYQEFLQ
+318 YQEFLQ
-325 ETRDFLQT
+325 ETRAFLQT
-333 YEGAYSAEKNHTYE
+333 YEGAYSAEKNQTYE
-347 KIRKADGQVIRTQA
+347 KLRKIDGQVIRTQGV
-361 TSKGYDLEHLIARRE
+361 SKGYDLDHLVARRE

-381 RLANRILRSFRENPP
+381 RLANRILRSFRGTPPKFQNPFEANLT
-396 HLPDSQLKNNVK
+396 H
-408 TFSQLNQNRILE
+408 FSTLNQQRILE

-439 QLTPEAKGITIIKPV
+439 QLTPNAKAITIIKPV
-454 YDAYD
+454 YDSYD
-459 KYGNGIGHPQF
+459 KYGNGIGQPDF
-470 HQTQIYD
+470 HQDQVYD
-477 ISQVEENILAKQL
+477 ISQVEENLLAKQL
-490 TLKDLSVFSSEE
+490 TLKDLSFFSTED
-502 LKALVDVAKQKQNR
+502 LKELVDVAKQKQNR

-530 LRLSRLEEKEKEL
+530 LRLSRLEEKQKEL

-548 LLQQLQPLATDQ
+548 LLQQVQPLATDK
-560 AFVDFKRRAIAQ
+560 AFVNFKQEAIAQ
-572 ELQLIEWQLTPNYKL
+572 ELKLIEWQLTPNYKL
-587 KPEAITAKKLLAQ
+587 KPEELTAKKLLNQ

-612 ASGENIQ
+612 ASGENTQ
-619 IPVKQLQEE
+619 VPVKQLQEE

-649 SKNEYVEELQTHL
+649 SKSEYVEELQTHL
-662 SIFQLKHDI
+662 SIFQVKHDI

-678 AEATDNEQM
+678 ATSTDDEQI
-687 KSLKRLNAQ
+687 KGLKQLNAQ
-696 HFSTLKGLY
+696 HFSTLKQLY
-705 SKLLPEEES
+705 EKLLPEEES
-714 QQKTQIQQAIAKQMQ
+714 QRKTKIQQAIAKQMQ
-729 AQKQSHRQN
+729 VQKQSQRQS
-738 LQQAHGKA
+738 LQQVHGEA
-746 TIDTSFMRQLTASL
+746 RIDTSFMRQLTASL
-760 SKAQRADHRA
+760 SKAQRANQRA

-786 RQHR
+786 HQNR

>member
-1 MSDSSSPNITFMLQY
+1 MSESSSPNITFMLQY

-45 QSVEGMTENQ
+45 QSIEGMTESQ

-96 DANYLQ
+96 GANYLQ

-113 EQAHENGSLLWQGVI
+113 EQAHDNGSLLWQGVI

-161 PKMIAKEGLA
+161 PKMIAKEGLS

-192 LSEVESKREKF
+192 ISEIESKREKF

-253 ANLIDQVFQESKVVQ
+253 ANLIDQVFHENRVVR
-268 STEKNFLEQV
+268 STEKNFLEQA

-307 LDSYFEHDGKE
+307 LDSYFAHDGKA

-325 ETRDFLQT
+325 ENRDFLQT
-333 YEGAYSAEKNHTYE
+333 YEGAYSAEKNQTYE
-347 KIRKADGQVIRTQA
+347 KLRKIDGQVIRTQGI
-361 TSKGYDLEHLIARRE
+361 SKGYDLEHLVARRE

-381 RLANRILRSFRENPP
+381 RLANRILRSFRETPPKFQNPFETN
-396 HLPDSQLKNNVK
+396 LTNFS
-408 TFSQLNQNRILE
+408 TFNQQRILE

-439 QLTPEAKGITIIKPV
+439 QLTSNAKAVTIIKPV
-454 YDAYD
+454 YDSYD
-459 KYGNGIGHPQF
+459 KYGNGIGQPNF
-470 HQTQIYD
+470 HQDQVYD
-477 ISQVEENILAKQL
+477 ISQVEENLLAKQL
-490 TLKDLSVFSSEE
+490 TLKDLSFLSTEDLKE
-502 LKALVDVAKQKQNR
+502 LVNVAKHKQNR

-530 LRLSRLEEKEKEL
+530 LRLSRLEEKQKEL

-548 LLQQLQPLATDQ
+548 LLQQVQPLATDK

-572 ELQLIEWQLTPNYKL
+572 ELKLIEWQLTPNYKL
-587 KPEAITAKKLLAQ
+587 KPEVIAAKKLLTQ

-612 ASGENIQ
+612 ASEENVQ

-638 SILSLLRGQDI
+638 SILSLLRGQVI
-649 SKNEYVEELQTHL
+649 SKTEYVEELQIHL
-662 SIFQLKHDI
+662 SIFQLKHNI
-671 YQNNQAI
+671 YQNNQ
-678 AEATDNEQM
+678 EMTVSSDEEQV
-687 KSLKRLNAQ
+687 KALKRLNAQ
-696 HFSTLKGLY
+696 HFSTLKSLY
-705 SKLLPEEES
+705 SQLPPEEES

-729 AQKQSHRQN
+729 IQKRSSRQN
-738 LQQAHGKA
+738 LQQTHGKA
-746 TIDTSFMRQLTASL
+746 TIDTSFMRRLTTSL
-760 SKAQRADHRA
+760 SRAQQADKRA
-770 LTERARS
+770 LAERARS
-777 DEREEQEEY
+777 DEREEQEDY
-786 RQHR
+786 RQNR

>member
-1 MSDSSSPNITFMLQY
+1 MSESLSPNITFMLQY

-45 QSVEGMTENQ
+45 QSVEGMTESQ
-55 LQKIQTEVPET
+55 LQKIQTEIPET

-87 DELTAIFTQ
+87 DDLTAIFTQ

-113 EQAHENGSLLWQGVI
+113 EQAHNNGSLLWQGVI
-128 SFDNEFLAAQGLY
+128 SFDNDFLAAQGLY

-161 PKMIAKEGLA
+161 PKMIAKEGLS

-178 NIHLNTDNIHVHFG
+178 NIHLNTDNVHVHFG
-192 LSEVESKREKF
+192 LSEIESKREKF

-253 ANLIDQVFQESKVVQ
+253 ANLIDQVFQESRVVR
-268 STEKNFLEQV
+268 STEKNFLEQA

-307 LDSYFEHDGKE
+307 LDSYFEHDGKA

-333 YEGAYSAEKNHTYE
+333 YEGAYSAEKNQTYE
-347 KIRKADGQVIRTQA
+347 KLRKIDGQVIRTQGV
-361 TSKGYDLEHLIARRE
+361 SKGYDLDQLVTRRE

-381 RLANRILRSFRENPP
+381 RLANRILRSFRETPPKFQNPFEANLT
-396 HLPDSQLKNNVK
+396 H
-408 TFSQLNQNRILE
+408 FSTLNQQRILE

-439 QLTPEAKGITIIKPV
+439 QLTPNAKAVTIIKPV
-454 YDAYD
+454 YDSYD
-459 KYGNGIGHPQF
+459 KYGNGIGQPDF
-470 HQTQIYD
+470 HQDQVYD
-477 ISQVEENILAKQL
+477 ISQVEENLLAKQL
-490 TLKDLSVFSSEE
+490 TLKDLSFFSTED
-502 LKALVDVAKQKQNR
+502 LKELVDVAKQKQNR

-530 LRLSRLEEKEKEL
+530 LRLSRLEEKQKEL

-572 ELQLIEWQLTPNYKL
+572 ELKLIEWQLTPNYKL

-600 QFQDSVSLPVSK
+600 QFQDSVSLPISK
-612 ASGENIQ
+612 ASRENIQ

-649 SKNEYVEELQTHL
+649 SKNEYVEELQTNL

-678 AEATDNEQM
+678 VASTDDEQIRD
-687 KSLKRLNAQ
+687 LKRLNAQ

-729 AQKQSHRQN
+729 AQKQSQRQN
-738 LQQAHGKA
+738 LQQVHGKA
-746 TIDTSFMRQLTASL
+746 RIDTSFMRRLTASL
-760 SKAQRADHRA
+760 SRAQQADKRA
-770 LTERARS
+770 LAERARS
-777 DEREEQEEY
+777 DEREEQEDY
-786 RQHR
+786 RQNR

>member
-45 QSVEGMTENQ
+45 QSIKGMTESQ

-76 MNRSYATEKQS
+76 MNRSYATEKQT
-87 DELTAIFTQ
+87 DDLTAIFTQ

-161 PKMIAKEGLA
+161 PKMIAKEGLS

-192 LSEVESKREKF
+192 LSEIESKREKF

-239 SALLRKEQI
+239 SALLRKEQL

-253 ANLIDQVFQESKVVQ
+253 ANLIDQVFQESRVVR
-268 STEKNFLEQV
+268 STEKNFLEQA

-307 LDSYFEHDGKE
+307 LDSYFEHDGKA

-325 ETRDFLQT
+325 ETRAFLQT
-333 YEGAYSAEKNHTYE
+333 YDGVYSAEKNHTYE
-347 KIRKADGQVIRTQA
+347 KIRKVGGQVIRTQA
-361 TSKGYDLEHLIARRE
+361 TSKGYDLDQLVARRE
-376 AELRE
+376 VELRE
-381 RLANRILRSFRENPP
+381 RLANRILRSFRETPPKFQNPFEVNLT
-396 HLPDSQLKNNVK
+396 H
-408 TFSQLNQNRILE
+408 FSTLNQQRILE
-420 QLPEASVLKSLEAW
+420 QLPEASVLKSLDAW

-439 QLTPEAKGITIIKPV
+439 QLTPNAKAVTIIKPV
-454 YDAYD
+454 YDSYD
-459 KYGNGIGHPQF
+459 KYGNGIGQPNF
-470 HQTQIYD
+470 HQDQLYD
-477 ISQVEENILAKQL
+477 ISQVEENLLAKQL
-490 TLKDLSVFSSEE
+490 TLKDLSFFSTAE
-502 LKALVDVAKQKQNR
+502 LKELVDVAKQKQNR

-530 LRLSRLEEKEKEL
+530 LKLSHLEEKQKEL
-543 LVTQK
+543 LVSQK
-548 LLQQLQPLATDQ
+548 LLRQVQPLATDK
-560 AFVDFKRRAIAQ
+560 AFVSFKQQAIAQ
-572 ELQLIEWQLTPNYKL
+572 ELKLIEWQLTPNYKL
-587 KPEAITAKKLLAQ
+587 KPEVITAKKLLAQ
-600 QFQDSVSLPVSK
+600 QFQDSISLPVSK
-612 ASGENIQ
+612 ASDENIQ

-649 SKNEYVEELQTHL
+649 SKTEYVEELQTHL

-671 YQNNQAI
+671 YQNNQAL
-678 AEATDNEQM
+678 ATSTDDEQI
-687 KSLKRLNAQ
+687 KGLKQLNAQ
-696 HFSTLKGLY
+696 HFSTLKQLY
-705 SKLLPEEES
+705 EKLLPEEES

-729 AQKQSHRQN
+729 VQKQSQRQS
-738 LQQAHGKA
+738 LQQAHGEA
-746 TIDTSFMRQLTASL
+746 RIDTSFMRQLTASL
-760 SKAQRADHRA
+760 SKAQRANQRA

-786 RQHR
+786 HQNR

>member
-45 QSVEGMTENQ
+45 QSVEGMTESQ

-113 EQAHENGSLLWQGVI
+113 EQANRNGSLLWQGVI

-161 PKMIAKEGLA
+161 PKMIAKEGLS

-192 LSEVESKREKF
+192 LSEIESKREKF

-253 ANLIDQVFQESKVVQ
+253 ANLINQVVQ
-268 STEKNFLEQV
+268 ENRVVRSTEKNFLEQA

-307 LDSYFEHDGKE
+307 LDSYFEHDGKG

-325 ETRDFLQT
+325 ETHDFLQT
-333 YEGAYSAEKNHTYE
+333 YKGAYSAEKNHTYE

-361 TSKGYDLEHLIARRE
+361 TSKGYDLDHLVARRE

-381 RLANRILRSFRENPP
+381 RLANRILRYFRETPPKFQNPFETNLT
-396 HLPDSQLKNNVK
+396 H
-408 TFSQLNQNRILE
+408 FSTLNQQRILE

-434 QKLGY
+434 LKLGY
-439 QLTPEAKGITIIKPV
+439 QLTSNAKAVTIIKPV
-454 YDAYD
+454 YDSYD
-459 KYGNGIGHPQF
+459 KYGNGVGKPDF
-470 HQTQIYD
+470 HQDQVYD
-477 ISQVEENILAKQL
+477 ISQVEENLLAKQL
-490 TLKDLSVFSSEE
+490 TLKDLSFFSSDE
-502 LKALVDVAKQKQNR
+502 LKELVDLAKQKSNR

-530 LRLSRLEEKEKEL
+530 LKLSRLEEKQKEL

-548 LLQQLQPLATDQ
+548 LLQQVQPLATDK
-560 AFVDFKRRAIAQ
+560 AFVTFKQEAIAQ
-572 ELQLIEWQLTPNYKL
+572 ELKLIEWQLTPNYKL
-587 KPEAITAKKLLAQ
+587 KPEELTAKKLLTQ
-600 QFQDSVSLPVSK
+600 QFQESVSLPVSK
-612 ASGENIQ
+612 ASGDNIQ
-619 IPVKQLQEE
+619 APMKRLQDE

-638 SILSLLRGQDI
+638 SILSLLRGQDV
-649 SKNEYVEELQTHL
+649 SKTEYVEELQTHL

-678 AEATDNEQM
+678 VASTDDEQI
-687 KSLKRLNAQ
+687 KGLKQLNAQ
-696 HFSTLKGLY
+696 HFSTLKQLY
-705 SKLLPEEES
+705 EKLLPEEES
-714 QQKTQIQQAIAKQMQ
+714 QQKTQIQKAIAKQMQ
-729 AQKQSHRQN
+729 AQKQSQRQSMN
-738 LQQAHGKA
+738 QAHGKA
-746 TIDTSFMRQLTASL
+746 TLDTSFLRQLTASL
-760 SKAQRADHRA
+760 SNAQRANQRA

-786 RQHR
+786 RQNR

>member
-45 QSVEGMTENQ
+45 QSIKGMTESQ

-76 MNRSYATEKQS
+76 MNRSYATEKQT
-87 DELTAIFTQ
+87 DDLTAIFTQ

-161 PKMIAKEGLA
+161 PKMIAKEGLS

-192 LSEVESKREKF
+192 LSEIESKREKF

-239 SALLRKEQI
+239 SALLRKEQL

-253 ANLIDQVFQESKVVQ
+253 ANLIDQVFQESRVVR
-268 STEKNFLEQV
+268 STEKNFLEQA

-307 LDSYFEHDGKE
+307 LDSYFEHDGKA

-325 ETRDFLQT
+325 ETRAFLQT
-333 YEGAYSAEKNHTYE
+333 YEGVYSAEKNHTYE
-347 KIRKADGQVIRTQA
+347 KIRKVGGQVIRTQA
-361 TSKGYDLEHLIARRE
+361 TSKGYDLDQLVARRE
-376 AELRE
+376 VELRE
-381 RLANRILRSFRENPP
+381 RLANRILRSFRETPPKFQNPFEVNLT
-396 HLPDSQLKNNVK
+396 H
-408 TFSQLNQNRILE
+408 FSTLNQQRILE
-420 QLPEASVLKSLEAW
+420 QLPEASVLKSLDAW

-439 QLTPEAKGITIIKPV
+439 QLTPNAKAVTIIKPV
-454 YDAYD
+454 YDSYD
-459 KYGNGIGHPQF
+459 KYGNGIGQPNF
-470 HQTQIYD
+470 HQDQLYD
-477 ISQVEENILAKQL
+477 ISQVEENLLAKQL
-490 TLKDLSVFSSEE
+490 TLKDLSFFSTAE
-502 LKALVDVAKQKQNR
+502 LKELVDVAKQKQNR

-530 LRLSRLEEKEKEL
+530 LKLSHLEEKQKEL
-543 LVTQK
+543 LVSQK
-548 LLQQLQPLATDQ
+548 LLRQVQPLATDK
-560 AFVDFKRRAIAQ
+560 AFVSFKQQAIAQ
-572 ELQLIEWQLTPNYKL
+572 ELKLIEWQLTPNYKL
-587 KPEAITAKKLLAQ
+587 KPEVITAKKLLAQ
-600 QFQDSVSLPVSK
+600 QFQDSISLPVSK
-612 ASGENIQ
+612 ASDENIQ

-649 SKNEYVEELQTHL
+649 SKTEYVEELQTHL

-671 YQNNQAI
+671 YQNNQAL
-678 AEATDNEQM
+678 ATSTDDEQI
-687 KSLKRLNAQ
+687 KGLKELNAQ
-696 HFSTLKGLY
+696 HFSTLKQLY
-705 SKLLPEEES
+705 EKLLPEEES

-729 AQKQSHRQN
+729 VQKQSQRQS
-738 LQQAHGKA
+738 LQQAHGEA
-746 TIDTSFMRQLTASL
+746 RIDTSFMRQLTASL
-760 SKAQRADHRA
+760 SKAQRANQRA

-786 RQHR
+786 HQNR

>member
-1 MSDSSSPNITFMLQY
+1 MSDSSSPSITFMLQY

-33 QMDNDLDLETHR
+33 KIANDLDLETHR
-45 QSVEGMTENQ
+45 QSVEGMTESQ

-128 SFDNEFLAAQGLY
+128 SFDNEFLADQGLY

-161 PKMIAKEGLA
+161 PKMIQKEGLSD
-171 ESAFWWG
+171 SAFWWG

-192 LSEVESKREKF
+192 LSEVQSNREKI

-253 ANLIDQVFQESKVVQ
+253 ANLIDQVFQESRVVR
-268 STEKNFLEQV
+268 STEKNFLEQA

-307 LDSYFEHDGKE
+307 LDSYFEHDGKG

-325 ETRDFLQT
+325 ETHDFLQT
-333 YEGAYSAEKNHTYE
+333 YKGAYSAEKNHTYE

-361 TSKGYDLEHLIARRE
+361 TSKGYDLDYLVARRE

-381 RLANRILRSFRENPP
+381 RLANRILRSFRETPPKFQNPFETNLT
-396 HLPDSQLKNNVK
+396 H
-408 TFSQLNQNRILE
+408 FSTLNQQRILE

-439 QLTPEAKGITIIKPV
+439 QLTPNAKAVTIIKPV
-454 YDAYD
+454 YDSYD
-459 KYGNGIGHPQF
+459 KYGNGVGKPDF
-470 HQTQIYD
+470 HQDQVYD
-477 ISQVEENILAKQL
+477 ISQVEENLLAKQL
-490 TLKDLSVFSSEE
+490 TLKDLSFFSTED
-502 LKALVDVAKQKQNR
+502 LKELVDVAKQKQNR

-530 LRLSRLEEKEKEL
+530 LRLSRLEEKQKEL
-543 LVTQK
+543 LVAQK
-548 LLQQLQPLATDQ
+548 LLQQVQPLATDK
-560 AFVDFKRRAIAQ
+560 AFVTFKQEAIAQ
-572 ELQLIEWQLTPNYKL
+572 ELKLIEWQLTPNYKL
-587 KPEAITAKKLLAQ
+587 KPEELTAKKLLTQ
-600 QFQDSVSLPVSK
+600 QFQESVSLPVSK
-612 ASGENIQ
+612 ASGDNIQ
-619 IPVKQLQEE
+619 APMKRLQDE

-638 SILSLLRGQDI
+638 SILSLLRGQDVT
-649 SKNEYVEELQTHL
+649 KQEYVEELQTHL
-662 SIFQLKHDI
+662 SIFRVKHDI

-678 AEATDNEQM
+678 SASTDDEQIRG
-687 KSLKRLNAQ
+687 LKRLNAQ

-705 SKLLPEEES
+705 SQLLPEEES

-729 AQKQSHRQN
+729 AQKQSQRQN
-738 LQQAHGKA
+738 LPQAHGKA
-746 TIDTSFMRQLTASL
+746 MIDTSFMRQLTASL
-760 SKAQRADHRA
+760 SKAQRANQRA

-786 RQHR
+786 RQNR

>member
-1 MSDSSSPNITFMLQY
+1 MLQY

-45 QSVEGMTENQ
+45 QSVEGMTESQ

-76 MNRSYATEKQS
+76 MNRSYATEKQT
-87 DELTAIFTQ
+87 DDLTAIFTQ

-102 REKVTELKQKL
+102 REKVTELKEKL
-113 EQAHENGSLLWQGVI
+113 EQAHKNGSLLWQGVI
-128 SFDNEFLAAQGLY
+128 SFDNDFLAAQGLY
-141 DRATGRVDQQAIKT
+141 DLATGQVDQQAIKT
-155 VMRDVI
+155 VIRDVI
-161 PKMIAKEGLA
+161 PKMIAKEGLS

-253 ANLIDQVFQESKVVQ
+253 ANLIDQVFQESRVVR
-268 STEKNFLEQV
+268 STEKNFLEQA

-307 LDSYFEHDGKE
+307 LDSYFEHDGKGI
-318 LYQEFLQ
+318 YQEFLQ
-325 ETRDFLQT
+325 ETRAFLQT
-333 YEGAYSAEKNHTYE
+333 YEGAYSAEKNQTYE
-347 KIRKADGQVIRTQA
+347 KLRKIDGQVIRTQGV
-361 TSKGYDLEHLIARRE
+361 SKGYDLDHLVARRE

-381 RLANRILRSFRENPP
+381 RLANRILRSFRGTPPKFQNPFEANLT
-396 HLPDSQLKNNVK
+396 H
-408 TFSQLNQNRILE
+408 FSTLNQQRILE

-439 QLTPEAKGITIIKPV
+439 QLTPNAKAVTIIKPV
-454 YDAYD
+454 YDSYD
-459 KYGNGIGHPQF
+459 KYGNGIGQPDF
-470 HQTQIYD
+470 HQDQVYD
-477 ISQVEENILAKQL
+477 ISQVEENLLAKQL
-490 TLKDLSVFSSEE
+490 TLKDLSFFSTED
-502 LKALVDVAKQKQNR
+502 LKELVDVAKQKQNR

-530 LRLSRLEEKEKEL
+530 LRLSRLEEKQKEL

-548 LLQQLQPLATDQ
+548 LLQQVQPLATDK
-560 AFVDFKRRAIAQ
+560 AFVNFKQEAIAQ
-572 ELQLIEWQLTPNYKL
+572 ELKLIEWQLTPNYKL
-587 KPEAITAKKLLAQ
+587 KPEELTAKKLLNQ

-612 ASGENIQ
+612 ASGENTQ
-619 IPVKQLQEE
+619 VPVKQLQEE

-649 SKNEYVEELQTHL
+649 SKSEYVEELQTHL
-662 SIFQLKHDI
+662 SIFQVKHDI

-678 AEATDNEQM
+678 ATSTDDEQI
-687 KSLKRLNAQ
+687 KGLKQLNAQ
-696 HFSTLKGLY
+696 HFSTLKQLY
-705 SKLLPEEES
+705 EKLLPEEES
-714 QQKTQIQQAIAKQMQ
+714 QRKTKIQQAIAKQMQ
-729 AQKQSHRQN
+729 VQKQSQRQS
-738 LQQAHGKA
+738 LQQVHGEA
-746 TIDTSFMRQLTASL
+746 RIDTSFMRQLTASL
-760 SKAQRADHRA
+760 SKAQRANQRA

-786 RQHR
+786 HQNR

>member
-1 MSDSSSPNITFMLQY
+1 MSESSSPNITFMLQY

-33 QMDNDLDLETHR
+33 QIDNDLDLETHR
-45 QSVEGMTENQ
+45 QSVEGLTDSQ
-55 LQKIQTEVPET
+55 LQKIQAEVPET

-87 DELTAIFTQ
+87 DEMTAIFTQ

-102 REKVTELKQKL
+102 REKVTELKEKL
-113 EQAHENGSLLWQGVI
+113 EQAHKNGSLLWQGVI
-128 SFDNEFLAAQGLY
+128 SFDNDFLAAQGLY
-141 DRATGRVDQQAIKT
+141 DQATGRVDQQAIKT

-161 PKMIAKEGLA
+161 PKMIDKEGLSD
-171 ESAFWWG
+171 SAFWWG

-192 LSEVESKREKF
+192 LSEVQSTREKI

-239 SALLRKEQI
+239 SALLRKEQL

-253 ANLIDQVFQESKVVQ
+253 ANLIDQVFQENRVVH
-268 STEKNFLEQV
+268 STEKNFLEQA

-333 YEGAYSAEKNHTYE
+333 YEGTYSAEKNQTYE
-347 KIRKADGQVIRTQA
+347 KIRTVDGQVIRTQA
-361 TSKGYDLEHLIARRE
+361 TSKGYDLDQLVARRE

-381 RLANRILRSFRENPP
+381 RLANRILRSFREDPP
-396 HLPDSQLKNNVK
+396 HLPDNQLKNNVK

-434 QKLGY
+434 QKSGY

-454 YDAYD
+454 YDSYD
-459 KYGNGIGHPQF
+459 KYGNGIGQPNF
-470 HQTQIYD
+470 HQDQVYD
-477 ISQVEENILAKQL
+477 ISQVEENLLAKQL
-490 TLKDLSVFSSEE
+490 TLKDLSVFSTAE
-502 LKALVDVAKQKQNR
+502 LKELVDVAKQKQHR

-530 LRLSRLEEKEKEL
+530 LRLSRLEEKQKEL
-543 LVTQK
+543 LVIQK
-548 LLQQLQPLATDQ
+548 LLHQVQPLTTDQ
-560 AFVDFKRRAIAQ
+560 AFVSFKQQAIAQ
-572 ELQLIEWQLTPNYKL
+572 ELKLIEWQLTPNYKL
-587 KPEAITAKKLLAQ
+587 KPEELTAKKLLNQ

-612 ASGENIQ
+612 ASQDIIQ
-619 IPVKQLQEE
+619 APMRRLQEE
-628 LQALSTLQDQ
+628 LKAVSPLQDQ
-638 SILSLLRGQDI
+638 SILSFLKGQDI
-649 SKNEYVEELQTHL
+649 SKSEYAEELQTHL

-678 AEATDNEQM
+678 ATSTNDEQI
-687 KSLKRLNAQ
+687 KGLKQLNAQ
-696 HFSTLKGLY
+696 HFSTLKQLY
-705 SKLLPEEES
+705 EKLLPEEDS
-714 QQKTQIQQAIAKQMQ
+714 QQKTQIQQALAKQLQ
-729 AQKQSHRQN
+729 AHKRSQRQSMNQV
-738 LQQAHGKA
+738 HGKA
-746 TIDTSFMRQLTASL
+746 TLDTSFLRQLTASL
-760 SKAQRADHRA
+760 SKAQRANQRA
-770 LTERARS
+770 LTERDRS

-786 RQHR
+786 RYHR